1 MSLLAG
7 RTSRLASLAAKNVQ
21 VKTIVPNR
29 TVMKIALPYTIR
41 KWMYDLS
48 GFNQYGLYHN
58 DIFIETEEVAEALR
72 RLPKE
77 VQVWQ
82 IILHIIAVFSLGFHE
97 QIVLSFPLQPRKL
110 SWLFYFVVYDPKSN
124 LVRGRPCME
133 FMLKPKGI
141 AWSQHPFFLTSEERG
156 HGGGDKDRNWAI

>member
-82 IILHIIAVFSLGFHE
+82 IILHITGVVSFGF
-97 QIVLSFPLQPRKL
+97 VK
-110 SWLFYFVVYDPKSN
+110 
-124 LVRGRPCME
+124 
-133 FMLKPKGI
+133 
-141 AWSQHPFFLTSEERG
+141 
-156 HGGGDKDRNWAI
+156 